1 MSRAIGWL
9 VHLFTASGAALALL
23 ALLAAIDRQF
33 TLMFWL
39 LGAALFVDGVDGA
52 LARRFRVAETTPEI
66 DGATLDLVVDFLTY
80 VFTPVVAILRADL
93 LPRLWALGLGMIVVV
108 GSALYFA
115 DRRMKTPDNWFRG
128 FPTLWNVVAFY
139 LLVFRPPAIVVV
151 AALLVGVAAMFAPSS
166 SCIRCGCGNGAA
178 LTLTALA
185 VWVGAALAVMID
197 RLDGGPFA
205 RGALLVARAA
215 ISSRCRSCAGRSRR
229 DRSSDGASP
238 PPATSRRA
246 RLRAS
251 STFEA

>member
-151 AALLVGVAAMFAPSS
+151 AALLVGVFAMFAP
-166 SCIRCGCGNGAA
+166 IVFVHPVRVRQWRE
-178 LTLTALA
+178 LTLSVLA
-185 VWVGAALAVMID
+185 VWIVAALAVMID
-197 RLDGGPFA
+197 GLDGGAF
-205 RGALLVARAA
+205 ARAA
-215 ISSRCRSCAGRSRR
+215 LLASGGYFIVLSVLRR
-229 DRSSDGASP
+229 P
-238 PPATSRRA
+238 LTS
-246 RLRAS
+246 
-251 STFEA
+251 

>member
-151 AALLVGVAAMFAPSS
+151 AALLVGVFAMFAP
-166 SCIRCGCGNGAA
+166 IVFVHPVRVRQWRE
-178 LTLTALA
+178 LTLSVLA
-185 VWVGAALAVMID
+185 VWIVAALAVMID
-197 RLDGGPFA
+197 GLDGGAF
-205 RGALLVARAA
+205 ARAA
-215 ISSRCRSCAGRSRR
+215 LLASGGYFIVLSFLRR
-229 DRSSDGASP
+229 P
-238 PPATSRRA
+238 LTS
-246 RLRAS
+246 
-251 STFEA
+251 

>member
-52 LARRFRVAETTPEI
+52 LARRFRVAETMPEI

-93 LPRLWALGLGMIVVV
+93 LPRLWALGLGMTVVV

-151 AALLVGVAAMFAPSS
+151 AALLVGVVAMFAP
-166 SCIRCGCGNGAA
+166 IVFVHPVRVRQWRG
-178 LTLTALA
+178 LTLSVLA
-185 VWVGAALAVMID
+185 VWIVAALAVMID
-197 RLDGGPFA
+197 GLDGGAF
-205 RGALLVARAA
+205 ARAA
-215 ISSRCRSCAGRSRR
+215 LLASGGYFIVLSVLRR
-229 DRSSDGASP
+229 P
-238 PPATSRRA
+238 LTS
-246 RLRAS
+246 
-251 STFEA
+251 

>member
-139 LLVFRPPAIVVV
+139 LLVFHPPAAVVV
-151 AALLVGVAAMFAPSS
+151 AALLAGVVAMFAP
-166 SCIRCGCGNGAA
+166 IVFVHPVRVRQWRGV
-178 LTLTALA
+178 TLTALA
-185 VWVGAALAVMID
+185 VWVAAALAIMID
-197 RLDGGPFA
+197 RLDGGSLA
-205 RGALLVARAA
+205 RGALLVAGGYFVAL
-215 ISSRCRSCAGRSRR
+215 SFLRR
-229 DRSSDGASP
+229 P
-238 PPATSRRA
+238 LTS
-246 RLRAS
+246 
-251 STFEA
+251 

>member
-1 MSRAIGWL
+1 MSHAIGWL

-139 LLVFRPPAIVVV
+139 LLVFRPPAFVVV
-151 AALLVGVAAMFAPSS
+151 AALLAGIYPVFAP
-166 SCIRCGCGNGAA
+166 IVFVHPVRVRQWRGV
-178 LTLTALA
+178 TLTALA
-185 VWVGAALAVMID
+185 VWVAAALAIMVD
-197 RLDGGPFA
+197 RLDGGSLA
-205 RGALLVARAA
+205 RGALLVASGYFIAL
-215 ISSRCRSCAGRSRR
+215 SFLRR
-229 DRSSDGASP
+229 P
-238 PPATSRRA
+238 LT
-246 RLRAS
+246 
-251 STFEA
+251 T